1 MTTTPRVPSPGV
13 PRLLR
18 LAFWAT
24 VAGVVLSLLLLLR
37 PGPYTVTVFMT
48 IAQPLLV
55 VGCGLFAFEVVRD
68 LRGRKVLGPA
78 SGDPT
83 PRDGGAR

>member
-1 MTTTPRVPSPGV
+1 MTTTPVPTPTVSG
-13 PRLLR
+13 LLR

-24 VAGVVLSLLLLLR
+24 VAGVLLSLLLFLR
-37 PGPYTVTVFMT
+37 PGPYTVTLFMA

-68 LRGRKVLGPA
+68 LRRRNVL
-78 SGDPT
+78 
-83 PRDGGAR
+83 